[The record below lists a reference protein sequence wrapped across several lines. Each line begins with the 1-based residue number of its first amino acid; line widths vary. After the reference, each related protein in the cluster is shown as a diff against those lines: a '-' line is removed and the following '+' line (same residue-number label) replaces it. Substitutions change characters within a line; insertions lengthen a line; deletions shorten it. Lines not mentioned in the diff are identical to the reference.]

1 MSEITCLA
9 LNWQLMS
16 KQPQIVRKLV
26 VGCDDNALSTSIIL
40 WSPCSSKNLPCAKQ
54 TTETSCMQGKR
65 SLQIKCL
72 LLENCS
78 PFLCSFETPEFP
90 FLVAQT
96 MYILKTKVGSP
107 DDLHDVEHAK
117 FPPATSLWIIELCSL
132 NHNHMCWQVYSPCK
146 CCCAHED
153 LQTKV
158 GKETS
163 VNCLHLSDM
172 LTTREKNSSYKHS
185 KAQPQR
191 DNRQRQQNAN
201 NMVHSNSQQSN
212 NLAHLEKSL
221 REESLSEIPI

>member
-132 NHNHMCWQVYSPCK
+132 KIHCNHI
-146 CCCAHED
+146 
-153 LQTKV
+153 L
-158 GKETS
+158 
-163 VNCLHLSDM
+163 
-172 LTTREKNSSYKHS
+172 
-185 KAQPQR
+185 
-191 DNRQRQQNAN
+191 
-201 NMVHSNSQQSN
+201 
-212 NLAHLEKSL
+212 
-221 REESLSEIPI
+221 SLSFTVDYVALEHGQRKRTDAIINVH